1 MIMRVAIS
9 RKVLIQEMRI
19 RMLLNIKT
27 NKRLANIA
35 FLSALITGIHGCA
48 SQPVDKVPDLTTNK
62 PNNAPI
68 LASGVQAKSN
78 ASIIQPYKQDQ
89 GVLPQ
94 KPKNRGYILGGTGGF
109 INPLTPDIKSDD
121 NLNSKTVTL
130 NFSDVPMDEALNAIL
145 GDILGRRYIIEEG
158 VAGEMTLQSSRPIE
172 LESLL
177 PILESVLKSKGAAI
191 VEEGEYLRIVPLSSA
206 SRQGRLSNGQSLP
219 GFGVHV
225 EPLRY
230 VAAAEMARILEPIAP
245 EGAILRVDRSRN
257 LLLLSGTQNEIQA
270 LTNTIGIFDV
280 DWLEGMSFGVYPVQ
294 SSSPEDIIRDLE
306 DVFSSQAESP
316 IEGLVRFLPNN
327 RLNAVIAVTPTPN
340 ILRHVE
346 SWVEKFDD
354 VDKQS
359 SEQLFVYDVQNGTA
373 AELAQV
379 LQSVLGGQS
388 TSRQLPQTVAPD
400 LNPRSVASDS
410 LGDRAESDITRSVSR
425 ANNSQNVSGFEI
437 GNGSPLVSGDSISI
451 FPYDS
456 KNSLVI
462 VATPADYQGLLSI
475 LDKLDV
481 VSNQVL
487 IEATIAEVTLQ
498 DELSLGLQWFFRN
511 GNVDIN
517 LSNTGTVGPIFPGF
531 SAVISQVE
539 AQVALNALESI
550 TDVKVISSPSLMV
563 LDNQTAVLQVGDEVP
578 IVTQQSVTNSLTTP
592 IFNSVTFRDTGVILR
607 VTPRVNDSGLVLLEI
622 EQEVSN
628 VVGTITSG
636 IDSPTI
642 QQRRIETTVA
652 VNDGESLALGGLIED
667 SVSRTSSGV
676 PFISRVPVLG
686 NLFKTEADDDDRT
699 ELLIIITPRVIRN
712 MDEARKVTDEYR
724 QRLNSLLSFEERLDG
739 PR

>member
-1 MIMRVAIS
+1 MFFKKSHKR
-9 RKVLIQEMRI
+9 RLLHPVLFSFVVMGFQ
-19 RMLLNIKT
+19 
-27 NKRLANIA
+27 
-35 FLSALITGIHGCA
+35 GCV
-48 SQPVDKVPDLTTNK
+48 SSPVDKT
-62 PNNAPI
+62 PI
-68 LASGVQAKSN
+68 LKASKADDSVFIPSKTHATKN
-78 ASIIQPYKQDQ
+78 ASIIRNYTQIEGTLHQRSQSK
-89 GVLPQ
+89 
-94 KPKNRGYILGGTGGF
+94 GYILGGSGGF
-109 INPLTPDIKSDD
+109 INSATPIIESPQSS
-121 NLNSKTVTL
+121 NSQTVTL
-130 NFSDVPMDEALNAIL
+130 NFSDVPIDEALNAIL
-145 GDILGRRYIIEEG
+145 GEVLERRYVIEDG
-158 VAGEMTLQSSRPIE
+158 VSGTMTLQSSRPVE
-172 LESLL
+172 LDSLL

-191 VEEGEYLRIVPLSSA
+191 VEEGEYLRIISLPNA
-206 SRQGRLSNGQSLP
+206 SRQGRINRGQSLP

-230 VAAAEMARILEPIAP
+230 VAASEMARLLEPIAP
-245 EGAILRVDRSRN
+245 QGAILRVDRSRN

-270 LTNTIGIFDV
+270 LTSTIEIFDV
-280 DWLEGMSFGVYPVQ
+280 DWLEGMSFGVYPLQ
-294 SSSPEDIIRDLE
+294 SSSPEDIIGDLE
-306 DVFSSQAESP
+306 NIFSNQAESP

-327 RLNAVIAVTPTPN
+327 RLNAVIAVTPTPS

-346 SWVEKFDD
+346 SWVSKFDD
-354 VDKQS
+354 VGLQS
-359 SEQLFVYDVQNGTA
+359 TEQLFVYDVQNGTA

-379 LQSVLGGQS
+379 LQNVLGGQS
-388 TSRQLPQTVAPD
+388 TSRQLPRTVAPELRD
-400 LNPRSVASDS
+400 RSVASDS
-410 LGDRAESDITRSVSR
+410 INDSLDQNISRSVFRSS
-425 ANNSQNVSGFEI
+425 NSQNVSGFEI
-437 GNGSPLVSGDSISI
+437 GNGSPLVSGDSLSV

-475 LDKLDV
+475 LEKLDV

-498 DELSLGLQWFFRN
+498 DELSLGLQWFFQN
-511 GNVDIN
+511 GNTEIN
-517 LSNTGTVGPIFPGF
+517 LSNAANGAVGPVFPGF
-531 SAVISQVE
+531 SAVVSQAD
-539 AQVALNALESI
+539 AQVALNALASI

-652 VNDGESLALGGLIED
+652 VNDGESLALAGLIED
-667 SVSRTSSGV
+667 SVTRTSAGV

-686 NLFKTEADDDDRT
+686 NLFKTESDNDDRT
-699 ELLIIITPRVIRN
+699 ELLVIITPRVIRN

-724 QRLNSLLSFEERLDG
+724 QRLNSLLSLEERLDG
-739 PR
+739 QR